1 YIAAGRAASGTTDE
15 VVRTEVLSQLYGRQ
29 VDVIRVRDRVLVIAG
44 SDEELTDDH
53 EHAHAVADS
62 GLV

>member
-1 YIAAGRAASGTTDE
+1 
-15 VVRTEVLSQLYGRQ
+15 VL
-29 VDVIRVRDRVLVIAG
+29 RVRERVLVIAG